1 MSLRPLRLSRLALPL
16 LLATLAACSVLPE
29 AEALR
34 VFLLPSTPPA
44 AVEPAGARSDKALR
58 ISTPQ
63 ASRVLASDRIAVVP
77 QGNQISAYQG
87 ARWSDAAT
95 ALLRDRLI
103 EAFQQDG
110 RLPSVSSE
118 DANLPVDLVLYS
130 DLRAFQSEYRDG
142 QPHAVIRLD
151 ARLVDRHTQ
160 RTLASRRFAVSQ
172 ASDGTAVERVVEAFG
187 RAGDTLSGEL
197 LRWTLEQAKP
207 LAAQ

>member
-1 MSLRPLRLSRLALPL
+1 MILRRLRRPLLPL
-16 LLATLAACSVLPE
+16 VVLLAALSGCSVLPE

-34 VFLLPSTPPA
+34 VFLLPSQPTA
-44 AVEPAGARSDKALR
+44 AVAAPTAPVERSLR
-58 ISTPQ
+58 INTPQ
-63 ASRVLASDRIAVVP
+63 ASRTLASERIAVIP

-87 ARWSDAAT
+87 ARWSDT
-95 ALLRDRLI
+95 APVLLRDRLI

-110 RLPSVSSE
+110 RLAEVSSE
-118 DANLPVDLVLYS
+118 DANLPADLVLYS

-151 ARLVDRHTQ
+151 ARLVDRQTR
-160 RTLASRRFAVSQ
+160 RTLAHRRFEASQ

-187 RAGDTLSGEL
+187 KAGDALSREVL
-197 LRWTLEQAKP
+197 DWTLEQAKP